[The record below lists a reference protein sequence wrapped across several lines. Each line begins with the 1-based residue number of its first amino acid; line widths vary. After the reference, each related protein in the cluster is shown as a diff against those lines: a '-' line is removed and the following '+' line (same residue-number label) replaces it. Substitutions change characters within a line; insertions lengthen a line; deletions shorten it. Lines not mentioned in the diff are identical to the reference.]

1 MLPLLVGLGGIALA
15 WMNLSPRG
23 TQLLSMLGGIALIFM
38 GWALYVHNVSIPG
51 WGTSPRRIV
60 ASGFMMIVGIV
71 VAVMPWANA
80 MLQRLTHEQALK
92 EREEER
98 ADMTAHLHDGVL
110 QTLALIQLHSEEP
123 TTVFALGA

>member
-1 MLPLLVGLGGIALA
+1 
-15 WMNLSPRG
+15 
-23 TQLLSMLGGIALIFM
+23 
-38 GWALYVHNVSIPG
+38 
-51 WGTSPRRIV
+51 
-60 ASGFMMIVGIV
+60 MIVGIV

-110 QTLALIQLHSEEP
+110 QTLALIQLNSEEP
-123 TTVFALGA
+123 TTVFAWRVARARAARMAVSGTFHIGSFGGSRIEADRRRGGGRARQAD

>member
-1 MLPLLVGLGGIALA
+1 
-15 WMNLSPRG
+15 
-23 TQLLSMLGGIALIFM
+23 
-38 GWALYVHNVSIPG
+38 
-51 WGTSPRRIV
+51 
-60 ASGFMMIVGIV
+60 MIVGIV

-123 TTVFALGA
+123 TPYSPWRVAKSASCANGCIRTFHIGSFGGSRIEADRRRGGGRARQAD